1 VSIMSDETEDRRQIV
16 TILSDDHDRLC
27 EALRSGE
34 TDHVR

>member
-1 VSIMSDETEDRRQIV
+1 MSDAFVDQRQIV
-16 TILSDDHDRLC
+16 TILSDERDRLR